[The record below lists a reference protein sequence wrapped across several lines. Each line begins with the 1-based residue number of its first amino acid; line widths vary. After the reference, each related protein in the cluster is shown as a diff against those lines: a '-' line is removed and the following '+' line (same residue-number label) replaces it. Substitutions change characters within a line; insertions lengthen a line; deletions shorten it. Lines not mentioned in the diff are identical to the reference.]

1 MKHFIR
7 DMFKK
12 KPLAAGGL
20 VFLLL
25 LFLIAI
31 FADVLAPYPMVNGQ
45 MQVDVYSKMQK
56 PYLFM
61 TGAERDAAKAMLALS
76 GGAPHWLGTDTIGRD
91 VLSYLMYGART
102 SIILCLSCCIL
113 STLISVLIGTLSA
126 VIGGW
131 FDLIVQRFVD
141 GWQCIPSMLMLLVIM
156 SMLGNGI
163 PQLIFALSV
172 PSGIGGSRMIRSAA
186 MSVKDAGYNKE
197 SDLLGGTVLW
207 KTFKHVI
214 PNILPIII
222 ITAAGSLAG
231 VILMESSLSFLGFG
245 VAIGTPSWGY
255 LISNQGKSYM
265 YVAPW
270 LAFAPG
276 AAIALTV
283 FAANMFGDGVR
294 DLLDPRLKGGV
305 GSYNSKKIAKKVA
318 KLTGILP
325 ERLPGEKSE
334 PVPAAAA
341 VETPEAK
348 APAENAP

>member
-1 MKHFIR
+1 MKKSKRRPFLK
-7 DMFKK
+7 DLFQK
-12 KPLAAGGL
+12 KPVAGASLIFL
-20 VFLLL
+20 VL

-31 FADVLAPYPMVNGQ
+31 FADFIAPYPMEDGA
-45 MQVDVYSKMQK
+45 MQVDVFNKMQK

-61 TGAERDAAKAMLALS
+61 NAEEKADADSMLELTGGK
-76 GGAPHWLGTDTIGRD
+76 PHWLGTDTIGRD
-91 VLSYLMYGART
+91 VLSYLIYGAQT
-102 SIILCLSCCIL
+102 SIVLCVSCCVL
-113 STLISVLIGTLSA
+113 STLISVIIGTLSA

-131 FDLIVQRFVD
+131 FDLILQRFVD
-141 GWQCIPSMLMLLVIM
+141 GWQCIPAMLMLLVIM

-186 MSVKDAGYNKE
+186 MSVKDSGYNKE

-207 KTFKHVI
+207 KTVKHVI

-222 ITAAGSLAG
+222 ITLAGSLAG
-231 VILMESSLSFLGFG
+231 VILMESSLSFLGYG

-255 LISNQGKSYM
+255 LIYNQGKSYM
-265 YVAPW
+265 FMAPW
-270 LAFAPG
+270 LAFCPG

-283 FAANMFGDGVR
+283 FAANMFGDGIR

-325 ERLPGEKSE
+325 ERMPGEKS
-334 PVPAAAA
+334 A
-341 VETPEAK
+341 
-348 APAENAP
+348 

>member
-1 MKHFIR
+1 MKKTKKKGRPFLK
-7 DMFKK
+7 DLFKK
-12 KPLAAGGL
+12 KPLAGAGL
-20 VFLLL
+20 VFMLL
-25 LFLIAI
+25 LFVIAI
-31 FADVLAPYPMVNGQ
+31 FADYIAPYPMTDGA
-45 MQVDVYSKMQK
+45 MQVDVFNKMQK

-61 TGAERDAAKAMLALS
+61 DAAERASAQTLLAVS
-76 GGAPHWLGTDTIGRD
+76 GGTPHWLGTDTLGRD
-91 VLSYLMYGART
+91 VLSYLIYGART
-102 SIILCLSCCIL
+102 SIILCVSCCVL
-113 STLISVLIGTLSA
+113 STLISVIIGTLSA

-156 SMLGNGI
+156 SMLGNGV

-207 KTFKHVI
+207 KTFKHVV

-231 VILMESSLSFLGFG
+231 VILMESSLSFLGYG
-245 VAIGTPSWGY
+245 VDIGTPSWGY

-276 AAIALTV
+276 VAIGLTV

-305 GSYNSKKIAKKVA
+305 GSYDSKKIAKKVA
-318 KLTGILP
+318 KLTGVLP
-325 ERLPGEKSE
+325 ERMPGQKK
-334 PVPAAAA
+334 V
-341 VETPEAK
+341 PEA
-348 APAENAP
+348 

>member
-1 MKHFIR
+1 MKKRKGNSFLKNLC
-7 DMFKK
+7 KK
-12 KPLAAGGL
+12 KPLAAAG
-20 VFLLL
+20 L
-25 LFLIAI
+25 LFLILLFVIAI
-31 FADVLAPYPMVNGQ
+31 FADYVAPYPMEDGT
-45 MQVDVYSKMQK
+45 MQVDVFNRMQK

-61 TGAERDAAKAMLALS
+61 NSAERESAQTLLS
-76 GGAPHWLGTDTIGRD
+76 ITGGAPHWLGTDTLGRD
-91 VLSYLMYGART
+91 VLSYLIYGART
-102 SIILCLSCCIL
+102 SIILCVSCCIL
-113 STLISVLIGTLSA
+113 STLISVIIGTLSA

-131 FDLIVQRFVD
+131 FDLILQRFVD
-141 GWQCIPSMLMLLVIM
+141 GWQCIPSMLILLILM

-197 SDLLGGTVLW
+197 SDLLGGTVMW

-231 VILMESSLSFLGFG
+231 VILMESSLSFLGYG
-245 VAIGTPSWGY
+245 VDIGTPSWGY

-318 KLTGILP
+318 RLTGIMP
-325 ERLPGEKSE
+325 ERLPGK
-334 PVPAAAA
+334 
-341 VETPEAK
+341 K
-348 APAENAP
+348 

>member
-1 MKHFIR
+1 LKKKVQRRPFLK
-7 DMFKK
+7 DLFKK
-12 KPLAAGGL
+12 KPLAAGGM
-20 VFLLL
+20 VFLIL
-25 LFLIAI
+25 LFLVAV
-31 FADVLAPYPMVNGQ
+31 FADYIAPYPRVNGD
-45 MQVDVYSKMQK
+45 MQTDVFNKMQK

-61 TGAERDAAKAMLALS
+61 DAEERATADVLLSVS
-76 GGAPHWLGTDTIGRD
+76 GGTPHWLGTDTLGRD
-91 VLSYLMYGART
+91 VLSYLIYGAQT
-102 SIILCLSCCIL
+102 SIILCVSCCIL
-113 STLISVLIGTLSA
+113 STLISVIIGTLSA

-156 SMLGNGI
+156 SMMGNGI

-186 MSVKDAGYNKE
+186 MSVKDSGYNKQ
-197 SDLLGGTVLW
+197 SDLLGGTVMW
-207 KTFKHVI
+207 KTIKHVV

-222 ITAAGSLAG
+222 IAAAGSLAG
-231 VILMESSLSFLGFG
+231 VILMESSLSFLGYG

-265 YVAPW
+265 FIAPW

-276 AAIALTV
+276 VCIALTV

-305 GSYNSKKIAKKVA
+305 GSYDSAKVA
-318 KLTGILP
+318 RKVARLTGIVP
-325 ERLPGEKSE
+325 ERLPGSR
-334 PVPAAAA
+334 A
-341 VETPEAK
+341 
-348 APAENAP
+348 

>member
-1 MKHFIR
+1 MKTKKNRRPFLK
-7 DMFKK
+7 DLFKK
-12 KPLAAGGL
+12 KPLAGAGL
-20 VFLLL
+20 VFLILL
-25 LFLIAI
+25 VIVAAL
-31 FADVLAPYPMVNGQ
+31 ADYIAPYPMVDGA
-45 MQVDVYSKMQK
+45 MQVDVFNKLQK
-56 PYLFM
+56 PWIFM
-61 TGAERDAAKAMLALS
+61 DAAEKAAARTLLDIS
-76 GGAPHWLGTDTIGRD
+76 GGTPHWLGTDTLGRD
-91 VLSYLMYGART
+91 VLSYLIYGART

-113 STLISVLIGTLSA
+113 STIISVIIGTLSA

-197 SDLLGGTVLW
+197 SDLLGGTVMW

-245 VAIGTPSWGY
+245 VEIGTPSWGY

-265 YVAPW
+265 FMAPW

-276 AAIALTV
+276 AAIGLTV

-305 GSYNSKKIAKKVA
+305 GSYDSKKIAKKVA
-318 KLTGILP
+318 KLTGVLP
-325 ERLPGEKSE
+325 ERMPGQPKNTEM
-334 PVPAAAA
+334 
-341 VETPEAK
+341 
-348 APAENAP
+348 

>member
-1 MKHFIR
+1 MKKNKKKGRPFLK
-7 DMFKK
+7 DLFKK
-12 KPLAAGGL
+12 KPLAGAGL
-20 VFLLL
+20 VFMLL
-25 LFLIAI
+25 LFVIAI
-31 FADVLAPYPMVNGQ
+31 FADYIAPYPMVDGA
-45 MQVDVYSKMQK
+45 MQVDVFNKLQK

-61 TGAERDAAKAMLALS
+61 DAAERESAQALLAIS
-76 GGAPHWLGTDTIGRD
+76 GGTPHWLGTDTLGRD
-91 VLSYLMYGART
+91 VLSYLIYGART
-102 SIILCLSCCIL
+102 SIILCVSCCIL
-113 STLISVLIGTLSA
+113 STLISVIIGTLSA

-156 SMLGNGI
+156 SMLGNGV

-231 VILMESSLSFLGFG
+231 VILMESSLSFLGYG
-245 VAIGTPSWGY
+245 VDIGTPSWGY

-276 AAIALTV
+276 AAIGLTV

-305 GSYNSKKIAKKVA
+305 GSYDSRKIAKKVA
-318 KLTGILP
+318 KLTGVLP
-325 ERLPGEKSE
+325 ERMPGQK
-334 PVPAAAA
+334 
-341 VETPEAK
+341 K
-348 APAENAP
+348 PAEM

>member
-1 MKHFIR
+1 MKKRKSRPFLR
-7 DMFKK
+7 DLFKK
-12 KPLAAGGL
+12 KPLAGAGL

-25 LFLIAI
+25 LFVVAI
-31 FADVLAPYPMVNGQ
+31 LADYVAPYPMVDGA
-45 MQVDVYSKMQK
+45 MQVDVFNKLQK

-61 TGAERDAAKAMLALS
+61 NAEERAAADTLLAVT
-76 GGAPHWLGTDTIGRD
+76 GGAPHWLGTDTLGRD
-91 VLSYLMYGART
+91 VLSYLIYGAQT
-102 SIILCLSCCIL
+102 SIILCVSCCIL
-113 STLISVLIGTLSA
+113 STLISVIIGTLSA

-186 MSVKDAGYNKE
+186 MSVKDAGYNRE

-207 KTFKHVI
+207 KTVKHVI

-222 ITAAGSLAG
+222 IAAAGSLAG

-265 YVAPW
+265 FVAPW

-276 AAIALTV
+276 GAIALTV

-305 GSYNSKKIAKKVA
+305 GSYDSKKIARKVA
-318 KLTGILP
+318 KLTGIVP
-325 ERLPGEKSE
+325 ERMPGRKRTEQ
-334 PVPAAAA
+334 A
-341 VETPEAK
+341 
-348 APAENAP
+348 

>member
-1 MKHFIR
+1 MKKRKGNSFLKNLC
-7 DMFKK
+7 KK
-12 KPLAAGGL
+12 KPLAAAG
-20 VFLLL
+20 L
-25 LFLIAI
+25 LFLILLFVIAI
-31 FADVLAPYPMVNGQ
+31 FADYVAPYPMEDGT
-45 MQVDVYSKMQK
+45 MQVDVFNRMQK

-61 TGAERDAAKAMLALS
+61 NSAEQESAQTLLS
-76 GGAPHWLGTDTIGRD
+76 ITGGAPHWLGTDTLGRD
-91 VLSYLMYGART
+91 VLSYLIYGART
-102 SIILCLSCCIL
+102 SIILCVSCCIL
-113 STLISVLIGTLSA
+113 STLISVIIGTLSA

-131 FDLIVQRFVD
+131 FDLILQRFVD
-141 GWQCIPSMLMLLVIM
+141 GWQCIPSMLILLILM

-197 SDLLGGTVLW
+197 SDLLGGTVMW

-231 VILMESSLSFLGFG
+231 VILMESSLSFLGYG
-245 VAIGTPSWGY
+245 VDIGTPSWGY

-318 KLTGILP
+318 RLTGIMP
-325 ERLPGEKSE
+325 ERLPGEK
-334 PVPAAAA
+334 
-341 VETPEAK
+341 
-348 APAENAP
+348 

>member
-1 MKHFIR
+1 MKKSKRRPFLKEL
-7 DMFKK
+7 FKK
-12 KPLAAGGL
+12 KPLAAASL
-20 VFLLL
+20 IFLLL
-25 LFLIAI
+25 LFLVAI
-31 FADVLAPYPMVNGQ
+31 FADQVAPYPMEDGA
-45 MQVDVYSKMQK
+45 MQVDVFNKMQK

-61 TGAERDAAKAMLALS
+61 NATEKQSAQTLLAVS
-76 GGAPHWLGTDTIGRD
+76 GGAPHWLGTDTLGRD
-91 VLSYLMYGART
+91 VLSYLIYGART
-102 SIILCLSCCIL
+102 SVILCISCCIL

-141 GWQCIPSMLMLLVIM
+141 GWQCIPSMLILLVLM
-156 SMLGNGI
+156 SMMGNGT

-197 SDLLGGTVLW
+197 SDLLGGTVWW

-222 ITAAGSLAG
+222 IAAAGSLAG
-231 VILMESSLSFLGFG
+231 VILMESSLSFLGYG

-265 YVAPW
+265 YLAPW

-276 AAIALTV
+276 GIIALTV

-318 KLTGILP
+318 RLTGILP
-325 ERLPGEKSE
+325 ERMPGEK
-334 PVPAAAA
+334 V
-341 VETPEAK
+341 
-348 APAENAP
+348 

>member
-1 MKHFIR
+1 MKKTKKRPFLK
-7 DMFKK
+7 DLFKK
-12 KPLAAGGL
+12 KPLAAAGL
-20 VFLLL
+20 VFLVL
-25 LFLIAI
+25 LFLAAV
-31 FADVLAPYPMVNGQ
+31 FADYIAPYPMVDGALS
-45 MQVDVYSKMQK
+45 VDVFNKLQK

-61 TGAERDAAKAMLALS
+61 NAAEKESARALLEIS
-76 GGAPHWLGTDTIGRD
+76 GGAPHWLGTDTLGRD
-91 VLSYLMYGART
+91 VLSYLIYGART
-102 SIILCLSCCIL
+102 SVILCVSCCIL

-156 SMLGNGI
+156 AMLGNGI

-186 MSVKDAGYNKE
+186 MSVKDMGYNKE
-197 SDLLGGTVLW
+197 SDLLGGTVWW
-207 KTFKHVI
+207 KMLKHVI

-222 ITAAGSLAG
+222 IAAAGSLAG
-231 VILMESSLSFLGFG
+231 VILMESSLSFLGYG

-265 YVAPW
+265 FLAPW

-276 AAIALTV
+276 GVIALTV

-305 GSYNSKKIAKKVA
+305 GSYNSAKIARKVA
-318 KLTGILP
+318 RLTGVLP
-325 ERLPGEKSE
+325 ERMPGQKKLEGKM
-334 PVPAAAA
+334 
-341 VETPEAK
+341 
-348 APAENAP
+348 

>member
-1 MKHFIR
+1 M
-7 DMFKK
+7 KK
-12 KPLAAGGL
+12 KQKGRPFFKELFVKKPVAGVSL
-20 VFLLL
+20 LFLLL
-25 LFLIAI
+25 LFVFAI
-31 FADVLAPYPMVNGQ
+31 FADYLAPYPMVNGSLEI
-45 MQVDVYSKMQK
+45 DIFNKMQK

-61 TGAERDAAKAMLALS
+61 NAEEKAAAQTLLELS
-76 GGAPHWLGTDTIGRD
+76 GGGAPHWLGTDTLGQD
-91 VLSYLMYGART
+91 VLSYLIYGAQT

-113 STLISVLIGTLSA
+113 STLISVIIGTLSA

-141 GWQCIPSMLMLLVIM
+141 GWQCIPAMLMLLVVM

-186 MSVKDAGYNKE
+186 MSIKDAGYNKE
-197 SDLLGGTVLW
+197 SDLLGGTVMW
-207 KTFKHVI
+207 KTLKHII

-231 VILMESSLSFLGFG
+231 VILMESSLSFLGYG
-245 VAIGTPSWGY
+245 VDIGTPSWGY

-265 YVAPW
+265 FVAPW

-276 AAIALTV
+276 AAIGLTV

-318 KLTGILP
+318 RLTGILP
-325 ERLPGEKSE
+325 ERMPGQ
-334 PVPAAAA
+334 P
-341 VETPEAK
+341 K
-348 APAENAP
+348 A

>member
-1 MKHFIR
+1 MKTKKNSRPFLKEL
-7 DMFKK
+7 FKK
-12 KPLAAGGL
+12 KPLAAASM
-20 VFLLL
+20 VFLIL
-25 LFLIAI
+25 LFLAAI
-31 FADVLAPYPMVNGQ
+31 FADYIAPYPMQNGA
-45 MQVDVYSKMQK
+45 MQVDVFNKMQK

-61 TGAERDAAKAMLALS
+61 DSAERESARVLLEIS
-76 GGAPHWLGTDTIGRD
+76 GGVPHWLGTDTLGRD
-91 VLSYLMYGART
+91 VLSYLIYGAQT
-102 SIILCLSCCIL
+102 SIILCVSCCVL
-113 STLISVLIGTLSA
+113 STLISVIIGTLSA

-186 MSVKDAGYNKE
+186 MGIKDAGYNKE
-197 SDLLGGTVLW
+197 SDLLGGTALW
-207 KTFKHVI
+207 KTVTHVV

-222 ITAAGSLAG
+222 VTAAGSLAG
-231 VILMESSLSFLGFG
+231 VILMESSLSFLGYG

-283 FAANMFGDGVR
+283 FAANMFGDGIR

-305 GSYNSKKIAKKVA
+305 GSYNSKKIARKVA

-325 ERLPGEKSE
+325 ERMPGQKL
-334 PVPAAAA
+334 
-341 VETPEAK
+341 ET
-348 APAENAP
+348 

>member
-1 MKHFIR
+1 MKEKKARRSFLK
-7 DMFKK
+7 DLFQK
-12 KPLAAGGL
+12 KPLAAASL
-20 VFLLL
+20 IFLIL
-25 LFLIAI
+25 LFIVAV
-31 FADVLAPYPMVNGQ
+31 FADYIAPYPMQ
-45 MQVDVYSKMQK
+45 DRAMQVDVFNKMQK

-61 TGAERDAAKAMLALS
+61 NGAEKAGAQTLLAVS
-76 GGAPHWLGTDTIGRD
+76 GGAPHWLGTDTLGRD
-91 VLSYLMYGART
+91 VLSYLIYGART
-102 SIILCLSCCIL
+102 SIILCVSCCIL
-113 STLISVLIGTLSA
+113 STLISVVIGTLSA

-186 MSVKDAGYNKE
+186 MSIKDAGYNKE
-197 SDLLGGTVLW
+197 SDLLGGTAMW
-207 KTFKHVI
+207 KTVRHVV

-222 ITAAGSLAG
+222 VAAAGSLAG
-231 VILMESSLSFLGFG
+231 VILMESSLSFLGYG
-245 VAIGTPSWGY
+245 VDIGTPSWGY

-276 AAIALTV
+276 GAIALTV

-305 GSYNSKKIAKKVA
+305 GSYDSRKIARKVA

-325 ERLPGEKSE
+325 ERMPGQKQ
-334 PVPAAAA
+334 
-341 VETPEAK
+341 ET
-348 APAENAP
+348 